1 MNLRRAKANEVDVL
15 NRLAIESESYWGED
29 ENYMNLFTE
38 KYKLTENM
46 ISNDYVYVM
55 VDNKRLIGFFAIL
68 INQDIP
74 ELELFYVEKSMIGK
88 GYGTLLWTNM
98 ISICKEKGIRKIEF
112 VGSNDVLDFYIK
124 RGAKEVEKIESVLKI
139 GRIVSRLEF
148 EIA

>member
-1 MNLRRAKANEVDVL
+1 MNLRRAKTNEVDVL

-46 ISNDYVYVM
+46 IS
-55 VDNKRLIGFFAIL
+55 
-68 INQDIP
+68 
-74 ELELFYVEKSMIGK
+74 
-88 GYGTLLWTNM
+88 
-98 ISICKEKGIRKIEF
+98 ICKEKGIRKIEF
-112 VGSNDVLDFYIK
+112 VGSNDVLEFYLK

-148 EIA
+148 EIT